1 MRKGDAKRQEMLAVA
16 ERLFCLKGYEAT
28 SIQDI
33 LDVLHVSKGGF
44 YHHFASKDALL
55 ETLFYQRAERA
66 LQQTEDTLAPMTD
79 VVARLNTAMY
89 GFMPMRKEES
99 AFAAMIL
106 PIMEKAE
113 GRAMRMVYQ
122 EALISTFLPLFQREI
137 ALAQDDG
144 IVFPPSDDM
153 AEIVLQLLGQS
164 WCEMSMLLIA
174 AAKKAQ
180 KADPAA
186 LASVLDKYRRGIER
200 LLDAPYG
207 SIEILRLEEWD
218 DIAEELSRRMMLP
231 MQG

>member
-66 LQQTEDTLAPMTD
+66 LQQTEDALAPMTD
-79 VVARLNTAMY
+79 VVRRLNTVMY
-89 GFMPMRKEES
+89 GFMPMRSEES

-122 EALISTFLPLFQREI
+122 EALISTFLPVMQREI

-144 IVFPPSDDM
+144 IVFPASDDM

-164 WCEMSMLLIA
+164 WSEMSALLIA

-186 LASVLDKYRRGIER
+186 LVSVLDKYRRGIER
-200 LLDAPYG
+200 LLDAPFG

-218 DIAEELSRRMMLP
+218 EIAEELSRRMMLP